1 MLNDVTARTGKL
13 LTYYKAYKVD
23 NVNSEQRLKETFP
36 DDKLIKQFSVSKNED
51 FTKSYLKFLFDEMCS
66 VFKDHRKHVLV
77 RFYIC
82 ELIYD
87 LYQAGYKL
95 TAYEHSLFR
104 TLHNELMKFE
114 PEEHDKDNAILANY
128 YFCLALVCRWSLEL
142 ALSLGQEVSTLNS
155 EQIAEQHTLIKKAY
169 DLLKYSKKY
178 AGLVEG
184 KKNIFSEE
192 KLGEVPRDKF
202 DSEIKRLKTSF
213 SQRILPKVE
222 SLRKQKISELFNK
235 FAPEYKDH
243 EEETK
248 HIDAQ
253 RKVLSNIFQE
263 LYKKDADKEIKI
275 LDIATGPGIVP
286 SIISEIDAI
295 SKINKI
301 IAIDFS
307 KSMIE
312 QAGKELSGL
321 IADNKCQLKVCDI
334 EGDFKTVHSEINK
347 DNFDVIILSFVFS
360 WLSDRERVLQNIEKL
375 MSENGNIII
384 LEEFFKIGQN
394 KPIFSQ
400 KAEELSFMNE
410 LAKLYDHIPIF
421 EIIELARKYNFE
433 QKLDHLYS
441 AKIDHVHDVVGLVFH
456 RP

>member
-23 NVNSEQRLKETFP
+23 NVNSEQSLKEIFP
-36 DDKLIKQFSVSKNED
+36 DDKVIKQFSVSKDAD
-51 FTKSYLKFLFDEMCS
+51 FTESYLKFLFDNMNS

-87 LYQAGYKL
+87 LYQAKYQL

-104 TLHNELMKFE
+104 ALHNELMKFE

-142 ALSLGQEVSTLNS
+142 ALSLGQGMSTLNS
-155 EQIAEQHTLIKKAY
+155 EQFAEQHTLINKAY

-178 AGLVEG
+178 AGLVKDME
-184 KKNIFSEE
+184 KIFSEE
-192 KLGEVPRDKF
+192 KLGEVSRDDF
-202 DSEIKRLKTSF
+202 LNEIERLETSF
-213 SQRILPKVE
+213 SQRILPEVE
-222 SLRKQKISELFNK
+222 ELRKGKIRELFNE

-248 HIDAQ
+248 HIYAQ
-253 RKVLSNIFQE
+253 RKVLSTIFQK
-263 LYKKDADKEIKI
+263 LYKKRADKEIKV

-286 SIISEIDAI
+286 SIVSELYEIAKID
-295 SKINKI
+295 KI

-312 QAGKELSGL
+312 QAGKELSKL
-321 IADNKCQLKVCDI
+321 IADDKCQLKVCDI
-334 EGDFKTVHSEINK
+334 EGDFKTVHSEINE

-375 MSENGNIII
+375 MGKHGNIII
-384 LEEFFKIGQN
+384 LEEFFKFGKN

-400 KAEELSFMNE
+400 KAKELSFMNE

-433 QKLDHLYS
+433 QKPDHYS
-441 AKIDHVHDVVGLVFH
+441 AEIDDVHNVVGLVFH
-456 RP
+456 RA

>member
-13 LTYYKAYKVD
+13 LTYYKAYKVG
-23 NVNSEQRLKETFP
+23 NVNSEQSLKDTFP
-36 DDKLIKQFSVSKNED
+36 DDKVIKQFSVSNDAD
-51 FTKSYLKFLFDEMCS
+51 FPKSYLKFLFDNMYS
-66 VFKDHRKHVLV
+66 VFKDRRKDVLV

-87 LYQAGYKL
+87 LHQAGYQL
-95 TAYEHSLFR
+95 TGHEHSLFR

-142 ALSLGQEVSTLNS
+142 ALAFGQGMSTLNS
-155 EQIAEQHTLIKKAY
+155 EQIAEQHTLINKAY

-178 AGLVEG
+178 AGLVES
-184 KKNIFSEE
+184 KENIFSEE
-192 KLGEVPRDKF
+192 KLGEVSRDEF
-202 DSEIKRLKTSF
+202 LNEIKRLETCF
-213 SQRILPKVE
+213 SQRILPEVE
-222 SLRKQKISELFNK
+222 KPRKQKIKELFNK
-235 FAPEYKDH
+235 FAPEYKNH

-253 RKVLSNIFQE
+253 RKVLITIFQE
-263 LYKKDADKEIKI
+263 LDKKHVDKKIKI

-286 SIISEIDAI
+286 CIISEIYAI
-295 SKINKI
+295 AKINKI

-307 KSMIE
+307 NSMIE
-312 QAGKELSGL
+312 QAKKELSKL

-334 EGDFKTVHSEINK
+334 EAYSEIVRSEINE
-347 DNFDVIILSFVFS
+347 DDFDVIIFSFVFA
-360 WLSDRERVLQNIEKL
+360 WLSDRERALQNIDKL
-375 MSENGNIII
+375 LKKSGNIII

-433 QKLDHLYS
+433 QKSGHFYS
-441 AKIDHVHDVVGLVFH
+441 AKIDDVHDVVGLFFH
-456 RP
+456 RA

>member
-1 MLNDVTARTGKL
+1 MLNDVTARIGKL

-23 NVNSEQRLKETFP
+23 NVNSEQSLKETFP
-36 DDKLIKQFSVSKNED
+36 DDKVIKQFSVSKDAD
-51 FTKSYLKFLFDEMCS
+51 FTKSYLKFLFDNMNS

-87 LYQAGYKL
+87 LYQAEYKL

-114 PEEHDKDNAILANY
+114 PEEHDNDNAILANY

-142 ALSLGQEVSTLNS
+142 ALSLGQGISTLNS

-178 AGLVEG
+178 AGLVEEG
-184 KKNIFSEE
+184 KENIFSEE
-192 KLGEVPRDKF
+192 TLGEVSRDKF
-202 DSEIKRLKTSF
+202 LNEIKRLETFF
-213 SQRILPKVE
+213 SQRILPEVE
-222 SLRKQKISELFNK
+222 SRRKKKISKLFNE

-243 EEETK
+243 EKETN

-253 RKVLSNIFQE
+253 RKVLSTIFQE
-263 LYKKDADKEIKI
+263 LYKKRADKEIKI

-295 SKINKI
+295 AKINKI

-312 QAGKELSGL
+312 QARKELSNL
-321 IADNKCQLKVCDI
+321 IANNNCQLKVCDI
-334 EGDFKTVHSEINK
+334 EASFETVRSEINE
-347 DNFDVIILSFVFS
+347 DDFDVIIFSFVFA
-360 WLSDRERVLQNIEKL
+360 WLSDRERALQNVDKL
-375 MSENGNIII
+375 MKKSGNIII

-394 KPIFSQ
+394 KPVFSQ
-400 KAEELSFMNE
+400 KAEKLSFMNE

-433 QKLDHLYS
+433 QKPGHYS
-441 AKIDHVHDVVGLVFH
+441 AKIDDVHDVVGLVFH
-456 RP
+456 RA